1 VFLYLSKILPLLL
14 DPFLLT
20 LLLLAGIVLWPRL
33 RKRAWIAA
41 LAAFLL
47 LAVPGSPIVSDF
59 LASSLEHQFP
69 DHGIES
75 LPPAQVIVVL
85 GGSIASP
92 SGAHSSSR
100 LVDSSDRLLVALRLY
115 HAGKAPLI
123 LCSGGDVRLFGQAAR
138 PPEAQVMSD
147 MLQEWDVPKD
157 AILIE
162 GGSENTRQNA
172 TMSYEKLAPRG
183 IRKILLVTS
192 AMHMP
197 RASAVFRKAGFEV
210 IPAPADF
217 RTGWQ
222 RDVLGLLP
230 NGESL
235 GHSQQ
240 AVHEWL
246 GLWIYHLRGWA

>member
-1 VFLYLSKILPLLL
+1 
-14 DPFLLT
+14 
-20 LLLLAGIVLWPRL
+20 
-33 RKRAWIAA
+33 
-41 LAAFLL
+41 
-47 LAVPGSPIVSDF
+47 
-59 LASSLEHQFP
+59 
-69 DHGIES
+69 
-75 LPPAQVIVVL
+75 
-85 GGSIASP
+85 
-92 SGAHSSSR
+92 
-100 LVDSSDRLLVALRLY
+100 
-115 HAGKAPLI
+115 
-123 LCSGGDVRLFGQAAR
+123 
-138 PPEAQVMSD
+138 MSD